1 MQNTNTIFCDSPC
14 PNLTFPSPTIYLS
27 KRGKKKKTCKFI
39 IDESQIVEREVY
51 DD

>member
-27 KRGKKKKTCKFI
+27 KKKKHVNLLY